1 MKSIELCLNRFDD
14 ITKSS
19 FLDLYTKVDEN
30 VHEETSEVVSP
41 TDSRKKYHSNPT
53 NNGHLLSYKKDI
65 MFDVKDFNEEFGG
78 QVGKTAQSESK

>member
-30 VHEETSEVVSP
+30 VHEETGEVVSP
-41 TDSRKKYHSNPT
+41 TD
-53 NNGHLLSYKKDI
+53 
-65 MFDVKDFNEEFGG
+65 NEEEVPF
-78 QVGKTAQSESK
+78 